1 MSISCEKVRSAF
13 PKYLEDSLDAP
24 DRREFR
30 DHLASCPGC
39 RDGLGSVEPSLFFAR
54 VKPEEVSDEDVAKVL
69 AGVRAGIAL
78 GETEKRAGSARRGSR
93 RRVAAVA
100 SAAALAAMTL
110 FLPGSARRPAD
121 AVATPIAASAPAPA
135 AAFPAGRGF
144 SPASEKA
151 PATTFPADATI
162 YDWNP
167 GAASEEPRVVW
178 IVDRSIDI

>member
-1 MSISCEKVRSAF
+1 VSVSCEKFRATL
-13 PKYLEDSLDAP
+13 PGYLEDSLDAP
-24 DRREFR
+24 ERHEFR

-39 RDGLGSVEPSLFFAR
+39 RDGFASVEPSLLFAR
-54 VKPEEVSDEDVAKVL
+54 VTPDEVSDGDVAKVL

-78 GETEKRAGSARRGSR
+78 AETEKRAGSARRGSR

-100 SAAALAAMTL
+100 ASAALAAMTL
-110 FLPGSARRPAD
+110 LVPGSGRRPAD
-121 AVATPIAASAPAPA
+121 AVATPVVASAPAPA
-135 AAFPAGRGF
+135 TVFPAGRGF